1 MATDHTMTIRDLSE
15 ASGVSVRRIRY
26 YIQKRLIPRPS
37 GTTRSARYGSEH
49 VTAIR
54 EQQAL
59 REPAVLVQPSQG
71 PDLGPDVGRPQR
83 TLQIDLAPDVY
94 LVLRLDVAGRRSAAE
109 RRALI
114 ARVAAV
120 L

>member
-1 MATDHTMTIRDLSE
+1 MSTDHTMTIRDLSE

-26 YIQKRLIPRPS
+26 YVQKRLIPGPS
-37 GTTRSARYGSEH
+37 GTTRSARYGLEH
-49 VTAIR
+49 VAAIK

-59 REPAVLVQPSQG
+59 REPAELVRPPLG
-71 PDLGPDVGRPQR
+71 PDLRRPQR
-83 TLQIDLAPDVY
+83 TLQVDLAPDVS
-94 LVLRLDVAGRRSAAE
+94 LVLRLDVAGTRSAAA

-120 L
+120 LEQ

>member
-26 YIQKRLIPRPS
+26 YVQKRLIPGPR
-37 GTTRSARYGSEH
+37 GKTRSARYSLEH

-54 EQQAL
+54 QQQDL
-59 REPAVLVQPSQG
+59 RQTAVLAQPSQEL
-71 PDLGPDVGRPQR
+71 DLGRPQR
-83 TLQIDLAPDVY
+83 TLQVDLAPDVS